1 MNFWRKL
8 QHALDFGARQQI
20 TRMGLLFTLT
30 WILVAL
36 AAFSSANNLLFL
48 ILAAMLATLMIS
60 GFISRLSLAG
70 LALDFVT
77 PEHLC
82 ARRKLLGRVVIRN
95 EKRWMASFS
104 IHVTAPGNSGLS
116 EPLYFPVIPGGTR
129 IEEPVELYFERR
141 GSYRQNNFRFS
152 TRFPFGFAERRTNV
166 LLRREVIVYPSID
179 PQEGFDELLIA
190 LNGEI
195 ESFFRGQGND
205 FYRIRPYEALE
216 SARHVDWK
224 ATAHIGD
231 LQVREFA
238 REQERSVA
246 LFLDLDVPEQRI
258 AWFDRAVDCCAFLA
272 WNMAQRGARLRFCT
286 QEVDHQ
292 TPEEADVYTILRYL
306 ATVTPARGRSLPAQ
320 NADNVFQVVFSLSR
334 ERLLTA
340 GWDLAES
347 NVRVLGADDAT
358 ALAGRAN

>member
-1 MNFWRKL
+1 MNLWRRL

-20 TRMGLLFTLT
+20 TRLGLLFTLT

-77 PEHLC
+77 PDHLC

-116 EPLYFPVIPGGTR
+116 APLYFPVIPGGTR

-152 TRFPFGFAERRTNV
+152 TRFPFGFSERRMNV

-246 LFLDLDVPEQRI
+246 LFLDLDVPEQKT
-258 AWFDRAVDCCAFLA
+258 AWFERAVDCCAFLA

-286 QEVDHQ
+286 QQVDHQ
-292 TPEEADVYTILRYL
+292 VPEEADVYTILRYL
-306 ATVTPARGRSLPAQ
+306 ATVAPAPGKSLPAQ
-320 NADNVFQVVFSLSR
+320 NAENVFQVVFSLSR

-340 GWDLAES
+340 GWDLAET
-347 NVRVLGADDAT
+347 NVRVLGADDST